1 MAVRQ
6 HVLMDEGGT
15 VRRIT
20 RYGEPV
26 LHQRCEEV
34 TVFDEE
40 LAILVSDMFA
50 TMRSVQ
56 GVGLAA
62 NQVGISKRV
71 FVIDCPISEDERL
84 VAHVINPVLELPVSR
99 SLDVDLEGC
108 LSVPGPYA
116 EVGRPD
122 HAKVT
127 GVDLHG
133 EPVMHQG
140 GGFFARC
147 LQHEYDHLE
156 GVVYVDRLGKKDR
169 KKVLAEMEPEG

>member
-6 HVLMDEGGT
+6 HVRMDEGGT
-15 VRRIT
+15 VRRII
-20 RYGEPV
+20 RYGESM

-40 LAILVSDMFA
+40 LATLVSDMFA

-84 VAHVINPVLELPVSR
+84 VAHVINPVLELPASR

-116 EVGRPD
+116 EVGRQD

-147 LQHEYDHLE
+147 LQHECDHLE

-169 KKVLAEMEPEG
+169 KKVLTEMEPES

>member
-1 MAVRQ
+1 MAVRK
-6 HVLMDEGGT
+6 HVHMDESGT

-20 RYGEPV
+20 RYGEAV
-26 LHQRCEEV
+26 LHQRCEQV
-34 TVFDEE
+34 TDFDAD
-40 LAILVSDMFA
+40 LTTLISDMFA
-50 TMRSVQ
+50 TMRSIH

-62 NQVGISKRV
+62 NQVGVGKRV
-71 FVIDCPISEDERL
+71 FVVDCPIGEDERL
-84 VAHVINPVLELPVSR
+84 VAHVVNPLLELPASR

-116 EVGRPD
+116 ELGRQD

-133 EPVMHQG
+133 QPVIIEG
-140 GGFFARC
+140 EGFLARC

-169 KKVLAEMEPEG
+169 KKVLNDMEP

>member
-1 MAVRQ
+1 
-6 HVLMDEGGT
+6 MDEGGS

-26 LHQRCEEV
+26 LHERCEEV
-34 TVFDEE
+34 TVFDDE
-40 LAILVSDMFA
+40 LATLIRDMFA

-62 NQVGISKRV
+62 NQVGVGKQV
-71 FVIDCPISEDERL
+71 FVVDCPLGEDERL
-84 VAHVINPVLELPVSR
+84 VAHVINPVLELPASR

-116 EVGRPD
+116 ELGRQD

-127 GVDLHG
+127 GVDQHG
-133 EPVMHQG
+133 EPVRIEGH
-140 GGFFARC
+140 GFLARC
-147 LQHEYDHLE
+147 LQHEFDHLE
-156 GVVYVDRLGKKDR
+156 GVVYVDRLGRKER
-169 KKVLAEMEPEG
+169 KKVLNEMEPAG